1 MRSLATELGLR
12 SVDLLA
18 AEQGLVQDTYFFEG
32 RKVSIEEVIRDFA
45 PVVQQIDIDLEAIA
59 NFESYRVFDRP
70 TAKLDRLSI
79 TEYLARIPATPM
91 IRELIKVAYTIEYGR
106 DAEKQSCL
114 NLLYLIGT
122 EPGEFSIF
130 GTRNERFYINGGN
143 DQVPRLLAQL
153 LADSIQSGTVL
164 ESLKSLSDK
173 RYRVS
178 LRSGEKTFERNYE
191 RVLLTVPFSVL
202 RKIQLDVNLPVVKR
216 LAISVKHWF

>member
-1 MRSLATELGLR
+1 
-12 SVDLLA
+12 
-18 AEQGLVQDTYFFEG
+18 
-32 RKVSIEEVIRDFA
+32 
-45 PVVQQIDIDLEAIA
+45 
-59 NFESYRVFDRP
+59 
-70 TAKLDRLSI
+70 
-79 TEYLARIPATPM
+79 M

-106 DAEKQSCL
+106 DAEEQSCL

-130 GTRNERFYINGGN
+130 GTSDERFYIDGGN

-153 LADSIQSGTVL
+153 LADSIQTGTVL

-202 RKIQLDVNLPVVKR
+202 RKIQLDVDLPVVKR
-216 LAISVKHWF
+216 LSNLCKALVLVARIAGNIFDVIALLINSPTLKDGSPFRS